1 MAVDW
6 ITKMQTQFPENADS
20 PDSAVLLGLKKNDF
34 KCTPLEEL
42 KIFIGEG

>member
-6 ITKMQTQFPENADS
+6 IKKIQTQCPEYVKS

-34 KCTPLEEL
+34 KFTQLEDF
-42 KIFIGEG
+42 KSFFHEG